1 MTAHAEITGLIL
13 AGGRAQRMGGIDKGL
28 VSFMGKPL
36 IEHAITRLTPQVTS
50 ILINANRNQD
60 HYAQYGHAVIA
71 DHHADF
77 AGPLAGFAAGLE
89 HCNTEYLLSV
99 PCDSPVFPL
108 NLGERMLETMI
119 NTQSDVVYASS
130 VDATGTIWT
139 QPVFCLMR
147 RGVQQLL
154 QNFLEHEGRK
164 IDRWFETL
172 PSSTVI
178 FTNEAAF
185 ANTNTPEELQAL
197 EKTLQGSS

>member
-1 MTAHAEITGLIL
+1 MTAHADITGLIL

-28 VSFMGKPL
+28 IPFMGKPL
-36 IEHAITRLTPQVTS
+36 IEHAITRLSPQVAT

-77 AGPLAGFAAGLE
+77 AGPLAGFAVGLE
-89 HCNTEYLLSV
+89 HCKTEYLLSV

-108 NLGERMLETMI
+108 NLSERMLEAMI
-119 NTQSDVVYASS
+119 TTQSDLVYASS
-130 VDATGTIWT
+130 VDPSGAIWT

-147 RGVQQLL
+147 RSVKQSL
-154 QNFLEHEGRK
+154 QEFLDQGGRK

-178 FTNEAAF
+178 FTNESAF

-197 EKTLQGSS
+197 EQTLQAST

>member
-1 MTAHAEITGLIL
+1 MQAEITGLIL

-36 IEHAITRLTPQVTS
+36 IEQAIARLSPQVTS
-50 ILINANRNQD
+50 ILINANRNHD
-60 HYAQYGHAVIA
+60 RYAKYGHAVIA
-71 DHHADF
+71 DHHPDF

-108 NLGERMLETMI
+108 NLSGQLLEQMTS
-119 NTQSDVVYASS
+119 TQSDLVYASS
-130 VDATGTIWT
+130 IDPAGTTWT

-147 RGVQQLL
+147 RSVQPSL
-154 QNFLEHEGRK
+154 QDFLDQGGRK
-164 IDRWFETL
+164 IDRWFEAL
-172 PSSTVI
+172 RSSTVV
-178 FTNEAAF
+178 FADEAAF

-197 EKTLQGSS
+197 EQVLQASH

>member
-36 IEHAITRLTPQVTS
+36 IEHAIARLSPQVTT
-50 ILINANRNQD
+50 ILINANRNHD
-60 HYAQYGHAVIA
+60 RYAQYGHAVIT
-71 DHHADF
+71 DQHPDF

-108 NLGERMLETMI
+108 NLSEQLLKEMI
-119 NTQSDVVYASS
+119 SKKSDLVYASS
-130 VDATGTIWT
+130 VDTTGTTWT

-147 RGVQQLL
+147 RSVQPSL
-154 QNFLEHEGRK
+154 QEFLDQGGRK
-164 IDRWFETL
+164 IDRWFEAL
-172 PSSTVI
+172 PSSTVV
-178 FTNEAAF
+178 FADEAAF

-197 EKTLQGSS
+197 EQTLHASN

>member
-36 IEHAITRLTPQVTS
+36 IEQAIARLSPQVTS
-50 ILINANRNQD
+50 ILINANRNHD
-60 HYAQYGHAVIA
+60 RYAQYGHAVIA
-71 DHHADF
+71 DHHPDF

-89 HCNTEYLLSV
+89 HCKTEYLLSV

-108 NLGERMLETMI
+108 DLSKQLLGEMI
-119 NTQSDVVYASS
+119 STQSDLVYASS
-130 VDATGTIWT
+130 LDSSGAIWT

-147 RGVQQLL
+147 RSVQPSL
-154 QNFLEHEGRK
+154 QDFLDQGGRK
-164 IDRWFETL
+164 IDRWFEAL
-172 PSSTVI
+172 RSSSVV
-178 FTNEAAF
+178 FADEAAF

-197 EKTLQGSS
+197 EQVLQASN

>member
-36 IEHAITRLTPQVTS
+36 IEHAIARLSPQVTT
-50 ILINANRNQD
+50 ILINANRNHD
-60 HYAQYGHAVIA
+60 RYAQYGHPVIA
-71 DHHADF
+71 DHHPDF

-108 NLGERMLETMI
+108 NLSEQMLETMI
-119 NTQSDVVYASS
+119 NTQSDLVYASS
-130 VDATGTIWT
+130 VDASGAAWA

-147 RGVQQLL
+147 RSVQQSL
-154 QNFLEHEGRK
+154 QAFLDQGGRK

-172 PSSTVI
+172 PSSTVV
-178 FTNEAAF
+178 FADEAAF

-197 EKTLQGSS
+197 EQVLHASN

>member
-28 VSFMGKPL
+28 VSFAGKPL
-36 IEHAITRLTPQVTS
+36 IEHAIARLSPQVTA
-50 ILINANRNQD
+50 ILINANRNHD
-60 HYAQYGHAVIA
+60 RYAQYGHAVIA

-89 HCNTEYLLSV
+89 HCKTEYLLSV

-108 NLGERMLETMI
+108 NLSEQLLKEMI
-119 NTQSDVVYASS
+119 STQSDLVYASS
-130 VDATGTIWT
+130 VDPTGKNWT

-147 RGVQQLL
+147 RNVQQSLKE
-154 QNFLEHEGRK
+154 FLDQGGRK
-164 IDRWFETL
+164 IDRWFEAL
-172 PSSTVI
+172 PSSTVV
-178 FTNEAAF
+178 FADEAAF

-197 EKTLQGSS
+197 EQVLHASN

>member
-1 MTAHAEITGLIL
+1 MIAHTEITGLIL

-36 IEHAITRLTPQVTS
+36 IEHAIARLSPQVTT
-50 ILINANRNQD
+50 ILINANRKQD
-60 HYAQYGHAVIA
+60 RYAQYGHPVIA
-71 DHHADF
+71 DHHPDF

-108 NLGERMLETMI
+108 NLSERMLEAVI

-130 VDATGTIWT
+130 SDPSGAIWT

-147 RGVQQLL
+147 RSVQQSL
-154 QNFLEHEGRK
+154 QAFLDQGGRK

-172 PSSTVI
+172 PSSTLV
-178 FTNEAAF
+178 FADAAAF

-197 EKTLQGSS
+197 EQALQGSN

>member
-28 VSFMGKPL
+28 VSFAGKPL
-36 IEHAITRLTPQVTS
+36 IEHAIARLSPQVTA
-50 ILINANRNQD
+50 ILINANRNHD
-60 HYAQYGHAVIA
+60 RYAQYGHAVIA

-89 HCNTEYLLSV
+89 HCKTEYLLSV

-108 NLGERMLETMI
+108 NLSEQLLKEMI
-119 NTQSDVVYASS
+119 STQSDLVYASS
-130 VDATGTIWT
+130 VDPTGKNWT

-147 RGVQQLL
+147 RRVQPSL
-154 QNFLEHEGRK
+154 QEFLDQGGRK
-164 IDRWFETL
+164 IDRWFEAL
-172 PSSTVI
+172 PSSTVV
-178 FTNEAAF
+178 FADEAAF

-197 EKTLQGSS
+197 EQTLHASN

>member
-36 IEHAITRLTPQVTS
+36 IEHAIARLGPQVAS
-50 ILINANRNQD
+50 ILINANRNHD
-60 HYAQYGHAVIA
+60 RYAQYGHAVIT
-71 DHHADF
+71 DQHPDF

-108 NLGERMLETMI
+108 NLSEQLLKEMI
-119 NTQSDVVYASS
+119 SKKSDLVYASS
-130 VDATGTIWT
+130 VDTTGTTWT

-147 RGVQQLL
+147 RNVQPSLKE
-154 QNFLEHEGRK
+154 FLDQGGRK
-164 IDRWFETL
+164 IDRWFEAL

-178 FTNEAAF
+178 FADEAAF

-197 EKTLQGSS
+197 EQTLHASN

>member
-28 VSFMGKPL
+28 VPFMGKPL
-36 IEHAITRLTPQVTS
+36 IEHAIARLTPQVTA

-60 HYAQYGHAVIA
+60 RYAQYGHAVIA
-71 DHHADF
+71 DHHPDF

-108 NLGERMLETMI
+108 NLSERMLETMI
-119 NTQSDVVYASS
+119 NTQSDIVYASS
-130 VDATGTIWT
+130 LDLSGATWA

-147 RGVQQLL
+147 RSVQQSL
-154 QNFLEHEGRK
+154 QAFLDQGGRK

-172 PSSTVI
+172 PSSTVV
-178 FTNEAAF
+178 FADSAAF

-197 EKTLQGSS
+197 EQVLQDSH

>member
-1 MTAHAEITGLIL
+1 
-13 AGGRAQRMGGIDKGL
+13 MGGIDKGL
-28 VSFMGKPL
+28 IPFMGKPL
-36 IEHAITRLTPQVTS
+36 IEHAIARLTPQVTT

-60 HYAQYGHAVIA
+60 HYAQYGHPVIA
-71 DHHADF
+71 DHHPDF

-89 HCNTEYLLSV
+89 YCNTEYLLSV

-108 NLGERMLETMI
+108 NLSERMLEAMI
-119 NTQSDVVYASS
+119 NTKSDVVYASS
-130 VDATGTIWT
+130 ADSSGVIWA

-147 RGVQQLL
+147 RSVKQSL
-154 QNFLEHEGRK
+154 QDFLGQEGRK

-178 FTNEAAF
+178 FADEAAF

-197 EKTLQGSS
+197 EQVLQGSN

>member
-1 MTAHAEITGLIL
+1 MTAPTDITGLIL

-36 IEHAITRLTPQVTS
+36 IEHAITRLTPQSGT

-60 HYAQYGHAVIA
+60 RYAQYGHAVIA
-71 DHHADF
+71 DQHPDF

-89 HCNTEYLLSV
+89 HCKTEYLLTV

-108 NLGERMLETMI
+108 DLSKRMLEVMV
-119 NTQSDVVYASS
+119 NTQSDLVYASS
-130 VDATGTIWT
+130 VDPSGAIWT

-147 RGVQQLL
+147 RSVKQSLQDFLGQQ
-154 QNFLEHEGRK
+154 GRK
-164 IDRWFETL
+164 IDRWFEML
-172 PSSTVI
+172 RSSTVV
-178 FTNEAAF
+178 FANEAAF

-197 EKTLQGSS
+197 ERALQGSN

>member
-36 IEHAITRLTPQVTS
+36 IEHAIARLSPQVTT
-50 ILINANRNQD
+50 ILINANRNHD
-60 HYAQYGHAVIA
+60 RYAQYGHAVIA
-71 DHHADF
+71 DHHPDF

-89 HCNTEYLLSV
+89 QCKTEYLLSV

-108 NLGERMLETMI
+108 NLSQQLLEEMI
-119 NTQSDVVYASS
+119 STQSDLVYASS
-130 VDATGTIWT
+130 VDSAGATWT

-147 RGVQQLL
+147 SSVQQSL
-154 QNFLEHEGRK
+154 QEFLDQGGRK
-164 IDRWFETL
+164 IDRWFEAL
-172 PSSTVI
+172 PSSTVV
-178 FTNEAAF
+178 FDDESVF

-197 EKTLQGSS
+197 EQVLHASN

>member
-13 AGGRAQRMGGIDKGL
+13 AGGRAQRMGCIDKGL
-28 VSFMGKPL
+28 VPFMGKPL
-36 IEHAITRLTPQVTS
+36 IEHAINRVTPQVTT

-60 HYAQYGHAVIA
+60 HYAQYGHPVIA
-71 DHHADF
+71 DHHPDF

-89 HCNTEYLLSV
+89 YCNTEYLLSV

-108 NLGERMLETMI
+108 NLSERMLEAMI
-119 NTQSDVVYASS
+119 NTKSDVVYASS
-130 VDATGTIWT
+130 ADSSGVIWA

-147 RGVQQLL
+147 RSVKQSL
-154 QNFLEHEGRK
+154 QDFLGQEGRK

-178 FTNEAAF
+178 FADEAAF

-197 EKTLQGSS
+197 EQVLQGSN

>member
-1 MTAHAEITGLIL
+1 MTVRTDITGLIL

-28 VSFMGKPL
+28 IPFMGKPL
-36 IEHAITRLTPQVTS
+36 IEHAIGRLTSQVTA

-60 HYAQYGHAVIA
+60 HYAQYGHTVLA
-71 DHHADF
+71 DQHPDF

-89 HCNTEYLLSV
+89 NCNTEYLLSV

-108 NLGERMLETMI
+108 NLSERMLETMK
-119 NTQSDVVYASS
+119 NAQSDVVYASS
-130 VDATGTIWT
+130 ADPSGVVWA

-147 RGVQQLL
+147 RSVQQSL
-154 QNFLEHEGRK
+154 QAFLDQGGRK

-172 PSSTVI
+172 PSSTVV
-178 FTNEAAF
+178 FDDAAAF

-197 EKTLQGSS
+197 EQILQNSN